1 MKINHTDL
9 EDLLK
14 KDLETCSK
22 EHDLQ
27 QIKSKYLG
35 KKGHVTILFSSL
47 KDIPPEDRKAFGS
60 ELNNLKQAMTKLID
74 LKSVDIKRNREDTQR
89 LDLDTPARHHQFGS
103 HHPISLVIRRIEK
116 IFSNFGFETHEGP
129 EIETEY
135 YNFESL
141 NIADNHPARDMH
153 DTFYFDSN
161 LLLRTH
167 TSSVQIH
174 AMENRSAP
182 LRVLAP
188 GRVYR
193 CDSDPTHSPM
203 FHQIEGLC
211 VDTDISFSN
220 LKWLLNDFIYKF
232 FESKKIKT
240 RFRPSY
246 FPFTEPSAEMDV
258 MFNGKWLE
266 VLGCGMVHPNVLKN
280 VNIDPKKYSG
290 LAFGLGIE
298 RFAMLAYHIKDLRVF
313 FENDINFLEQFVNLR
328 ES

>member
-1 MKINHTDL
+1 MDINHTDL
-9 EDLLK
+9 EKLLK
-14 KDLETCSK
+14 EDLDSCNK
-22 EHDLQ
+22 EHDLL

-35 KKGHVTILFSSL
+35 KKGYLTSLFTSL
-47 KDIPPEDRKAFGS
+47 KNIDPDKRKTFGA
-60 ELNNLKQAMTKLID
+60 ELNSIKNTLSSMIEIKLIS
-74 LKSVDIKRNREDTQR
+74 LRSLNEVPEKI
-89 LDLDTPARHHQFGS
+89 DLDVPARHHNNGS
-103 HHPISLVIRRIEK
+103 HHPISLIIKKIEN
-116 IFSNFGFETHEGP
+116 IFLEYGFDIHDGP
-129 EIETEY
+129 EIETEH

-141 NIADNHPARDMH
+141 NIAKNHPARDMH
-153 DTFYFDSN
+153 DTFYFDSQ

-174 AMENRSAP
+174 AMETSNAP
-182 LRVLAP
+182 FRVLAP

-211 VDTDISFSN
+211 VDTDITFSN
-220 LKWLLNDFIYKF
+220 LKWILNNFIKEF
-232 FESKKIKT
+232 FNSKSIKT

-246 FPFTEPSAEMDV
+246 FPFTEPSAEMDI

-290 LAFGLGIE
+290 FAFGLGIE
-298 RFAMLAYHIKDLRVF
+298 RFAMLAYQIKDLRIF
-313 FENDINFLEQFVNLR
+313 FENDINFLEQFKNIR
-328 ES
+328 

>member
-14 KDLETCSK
+14 QDLEACDK

-35 KKGHVTILFSSL
+35 KKGHLTNIFSSL
-47 KDIPPEDRKAFGS
+47 KDIPTEDRKSLGS
-60 ELNNLKQAMTKLID
+60 QLNNLKQIITKLID
-74 LKSVDIKRNREDTQR
+74 LKFVELKKYKENTQR

-116 IFSNFGFETHEGP
+116 IFTNFGFETHYGP

-153 DTFYFDSN
+153 DTFYFEND

-174 AMENRSAP
+174 AMENITAP

-188 GRVYR
+188 
-193 CDSDPTHSPM
+193 
-203 FHQIEGLC
+203 
-211 VDTDISFSN
+211 N
-220 LKWLLNDFIYKF
+220 
-232 FESKKIKT
+232 
-240 RFRPSY
+240 
-246 FPFTEPSAEMDV
+246 
-258 MFNGKWLE
+258 
-266 VLGCGMVHPNVLKN
+266 
-280 VNIDPKKYSG
+280 
-290 LAFGLGIE
+290 
-298 RFAMLAYHIKDLRVF
+298 
-313 FENDINFLEQFVNLR
+313 
-328 ES
+328 